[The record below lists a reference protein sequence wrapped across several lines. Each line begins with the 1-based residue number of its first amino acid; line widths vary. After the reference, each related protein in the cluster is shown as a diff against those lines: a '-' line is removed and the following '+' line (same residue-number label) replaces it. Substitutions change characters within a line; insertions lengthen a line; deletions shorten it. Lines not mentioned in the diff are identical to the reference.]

1 MRFAGAPVG
10 YRPRQ
15 PALAAGA
22 AEDRLDIGAVAID
35 IRHHDDNIARGEF
48 GILFQHRQQPIVQH
62 LNLALRAVT
71 DMNRQAA
78 VVRGQQ
84 PLAAAVGKLLGAAT
98 GHRRI
103 AQLKDIRLQI
113 MQQVIRRDID
123 KGVQLFIALKTRQQ
137 INIVAPQ
144 LAPGGQQRITHILLP
159 GVVEQPRSLFRIA
172 KQRQRPRRFAVVAPL
187 AGQQLREKCR
197 VFNVAP
203 VIATRVGEEDIDV
216 DMLTQRL

>member
-1 MRFAGAPVG
+1 M
-10 YRPRQ
+10 
-15 PALAAGA
+15 
-22 AEDRLDIGAVAID
+22 
-35 IRHHDDNIARGEF
+35 
-48 GILFQHRQQPIVQH
+48 QH
-62 LNLALRAVT
+62 LNLALRAMA

-78 VVRGQQ
+78 VVRRQQ
-84 PLAAAVGKLLGAAT
+84 PLAAAVGKLLGAAP

-103 AQLKDIRLQI
+103 AQLKNIRLQI

-144 LAPGGQQRITHILLP
+144 LAPGSQQRITHILLP
-159 GVVEQPRSLFRIA
+159 GVVEQPWSLFRIA
-172 KQRQRPRRFAVVAPL
+172 KQRQRSRRFAVVTAL
-187 AGQQLREKCR
+187 AGQQFCEKCR

-203 VIATRVGEEDIDV
+203 VVATRVSEKDIDV